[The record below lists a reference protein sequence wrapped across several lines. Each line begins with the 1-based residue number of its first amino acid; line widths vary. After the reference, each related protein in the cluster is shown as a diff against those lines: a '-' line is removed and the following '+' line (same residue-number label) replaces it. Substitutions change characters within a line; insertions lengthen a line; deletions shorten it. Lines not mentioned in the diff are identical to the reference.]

1 MSDVGDQLLLGCF
14 VNLVQLCFYVA
25 AYPIV
30 QGLIALPLVGQLV
43 HSALYGLSKQ
53 TTYHT
58 FLVSPVESCIGKDW
72 GHGHSRD
79 SCRCF
84 SGDTSV
90 FNETVTAAVLKR
102 TDNQP

>member
-1 MSDVGDQLLLGCF
+1 MILLLGC
-14 VNLVQLCFYVA
+14 VVKLVELCFYVA

-79 SCRCF
+79 
-84 SGDTSV
+84 TSV